1 MKNLGNK
8 KKLYYETFFAE
19 INIYFRL
26 IIFKQKKL
34 SRVFISN
41 MLNISTEN
49 RNYKP
54 AFTSGITR
62 KLSRNYYH
70 CEADV
75 VEIFNKHPQKNG
87 IAGQLPINWIRNID
101 TNKKHEVIKDIYSQF
116 AKTVELA
123 KTNIENAAENI
134 NTVLRKHKILAPN
147 QSYNIVKIDTSG
159 AVYTANGYILSG
171 NNTDSYFIKEF
182 ADLSSKS
189 PRLYKLMTESNGKY
203 VELARALNINN
214 RIKDRHIMHT
224 HWGDTKNGYM
234 VSEYVKPLK
243 EYKSSIEIKEFYDSE
258 KTLVNDL
265 YKKYGFTYEEIKKYK
280 VQTGYEYEDK
290 FYSYPED
297 RIIYSYFSNM
307 FEKYGLKDYD
317 LHCNPDNYIIT
328 TDKKGNPLL
337 KLIDFG
343 GITHI

>member
-1 MKNLGNK
+1 
-8 KKLYYETFFAE
+8 
-19 INIYFRL
+19 
-26 IIFKQKKL
+26 
-34 SRVFISN
+34 

-49 RNYKP
+49 RSYKP

-75 VEIFNKHPQKNG
+75 VEIFNKHLQKNG
-87 IAGQLPINWIRNID
+87 IAGQLPINWIRKVD
-101 TNKKHEVIKDIYSQF
+101 RTKKHEVIKEIYSQF

-182 ADLSSKS
+182 SDLSSKS

-243 EYKSSIEIKEFYDSE
+243 EYKSPIEIKEFYDSE

-297 RIIYSYFSNM
+297 RIIYNYFSNM

>member
-1 MKNLGNK
+1 
-8 KKLYYETFFAE
+8 
-19 INIYFRL
+19 
-26 IIFKQKKL
+26 
-34 SRVFISN
+34 

-49 RNYKP
+49 RNCKP
-54 AFTSGITR
+54 SFTSGITR

-75 VEIFNKHPQKNG
+75 VEIFNKHPHKNG
-87 IAGQLPINWIRNID
+87 LAGQLPISWIKKI
-101 TNKKHEVIKDIYSQF
+101 TPNKKQEVIKEIYTQF
-116 AKTVELA
+116 AKSVELA
-123 KTNIENAAENI
+123 KINIENAAQNI
-134 NTVLRKHKILAPN
+134 NTILHKHKILSPE
-147 QSYNIVKIDTSG
+147 QSYNIIKVDTSG
-159 AVYTANGYILSG
+159 AVYTANGYILAG

-189 PRLYKLMTESNGKY
+189 PRLYQLMTESNGKF

-214 RIKDRHIMHT
+214 RIKDRHIMRT

-243 EYKSSIEIKEFYDSE
+243 SYKSPIKIKEFYDSE
-258 KTLVNDL
+258 KSLVNDL
-265 YKKYGFTYEEIKKYK
+265 YKKYGFTFEEIKKYK
-280 VQTGYEYEDK
+280 VKTGYEYENK

-297 RIIYSYFSNM
+297 RIIYNYFSNLL
-307 FEKYGLKDYD
+307 EKYGLKDYD
-317 LHCNPDNYIIT
+317 LQCNPDNYIVT
-328 TDKKGNPLL
+328 ADNQGNPLL

>member
-1 MKNLGNK
+1 
-8 KKLYYETFFAE
+8 
-19 INIYFRL
+19 
-26 IIFKQKKL
+26 
-34 SRVFISN
+34 

-49 RNYKP
+49 RNCKP
-54 AFTSGITR
+54 SFTSGITR

-70 CEADV
+70 FEADV
-75 VEIFNKHPQKNG
+75 VEIFNKHPKKKG
-87 IAGQLPINWIRNID
+87 IAGQLPISWIKKIPP
-101 TNKKHEVIKDIYSQF
+101 NKKHEVIKEIYTQF
-116 AKTVELA
+116 AKSVELA
-123 KTNIENAAENI
+123 KNNIENAAQNI
-134 NTVLRKHKILAPN
+134 NTIMHKHKILSPG
-147 QSYNIVKIDTSG
+147 QSYNIVKVDTSG
-159 AVYTANGYILSG
+159 AVYTANGYILAG

-243 EYKSSIEIKEFYDSE
+243 SYKSPIEIKEFYDSE
-258 KTLVNDL
+258 KTLINDL
-265 YKKYGFTYEEIKKYK
+265 YKKYGFTFEEIKKYK
-280 VQTGYEYEDK
+280 VKTGYEYENK

-297 RIIYSYFSNM
+297 RIIYNYFSNM
-307 FEKYGLKDYD
+307 FEKFGLKDYD
-317 LHCNPDNYIIT
+317 LQNNPDNYIVT
-328 TDKKGNPLL
+328 ADNQGNPLL

>member
-1 MKNLGNK
+1 
-8 KKLYYETFFAE
+8 
-19 INIYFRL
+19 
-26 IIFKQKKL
+26 
-34 SRVFISN
+34 
-41 MLNISTEN
+41 MLNISTQN
-49 RNYKP
+49 RNCKP
-54 AFTSGITR
+54 SFTSGITR

-75 VEIFNKHPQKNG
+75 VEIFNKHPKKKG
-87 IAGQLPINWIRNID
+87 IAGQLPISWIKKIPP
-101 TNKKHEVIKDIYSQF
+101 NKKHEVIKEIYTQF
-116 AKTVELA
+116 AKSVELA
-123 KTNIENAAENI
+123 KNNIENAAQNI
-134 NTVLRKHKILAPN
+134 NTIMHKHKILSPG
-147 QSYNIVKIDTSG
+147 QSYNIVKVDTSG
-159 AVYTANGYILSG
+159 AVYTANGYILAG

-243 EYKSSIEIKEFYDSE
+243 SYKSPIEIKEFYDSE
-258 KTLVNDL
+258 KTLINDL
-265 YKKYGFTYEEIKKYK
+265 YKKYGFTFEEIKKYK
-280 VQTGYEYEDK
+280 VKTGYEYENK

-297 RIIYSYFSNM
+297 RIIYNYFSNM
-307 FEKYGLKDYD
+307 FEKFGLKDYD
-317 LHCNPDNYIIT
+317 LQNNPDNYIVT
-328 TDKKGNPLL
+328 ADNQGNPLL

>member
-1 MKNLGNK
+1 
-8 KKLYYETFFAE
+8 
-19 INIYFRL
+19 
-26 IIFKQKKL
+26 
-34 SRVFISN
+34 

-49 RNYKP
+49 RNCKP
-54 AFTSGITR
+54 SFTSGITR

-70 CEADV
+70 CEADI
-75 VEIFNKHPQKNG
+75 VEIFNKHPHKNG
-87 IAGQLPINWIRNID
+87 LAGQLPISWIKKI
-101 TNKKHEVIKDIYSQF
+101 TPNKKQEVIKEIYTQF
-116 AKTVELA
+116 AKNVELA
-123 KTNIENAAENI
+123 KINIENAAQNI
-134 NTVLRKHKILAPN
+134 NTILHKHKILSPE
-147 QSYNIVKIDTSG
+147 QSYNIIKVDTSG
-159 AVYTANGYILSG
+159 AVYTANGYILAG

-189 PRLYKLMTESNGKY
+189 PRLYQLMTESNGKF

-243 EYKSSIEIKEFYDSE
+243 SYKSPIKIKEFYDSE
-258 KTLVNDL
+258 KSLVNDL
-265 YKKYGFTYEEIKKYK
+265 YKKYGFTFEEINKHK
-280 VQTGYEYEDK
+280 VKTGYEYENK

-297 RIIYSYFSNM
+297 RIIYNYFSNM
-307 FEKYGLKDYD
+307 FEKFGLKDYD
-317 LHCNPDNYIIT
+317 LQNNPDNYIVT
-328 TDKKGNPLL
+328 ADNQGNPLL

>member
-1 MKNLGNK
+1 
-8 KKLYYETFFAE
+8 
-19 INIYFRL
+19 
-26 IIFKQKKL
+26 
-34 SRVFISN
+34 

-49 RNYKP
+49 RNCKP
-54 AFTSGITR
+54 SFTSGITR

-75 VEIFNKHPQKNG
+75 VEIFNKHPHKNG
-87 IAGQLPINWIRNID
+87 LAGQLPISWIKKI
-101 TNKKHEVIKDIYSQF
+101 TPNKKQEVIKEIYTQF
-116 AKTVELA
+116 AKSVELA
-123 KTNIENAAENI
+123 KINIENAAQNI
-134 NTVLRKHKILAPN
+134 NTILHKHKILSPE
-147 QSYNIVKIDTSG
+147 QSYNIIKVDTSG
-159 AVYTANGYILSG
+159 AVYTANGYILAG

-189 PRLYKLMTESNGKY
+189 PRLYQLMTESNGKF

-243 EYKSSIEIKEFYDSE
+243 EYKSPVEIKEFYDSE
-258 KTLVNDL
+258 KTLINDL

-280 VQTGYEYEDK
+280 VQTGYEYENK

-297 RIIYSYFSNM
+297 RIIYNYFSNLL
-307 FEKYGLKDYD
+307 EKYGLKDYD
-317 LHCNPDNYIIT
+317 LQCNPDNYIIT
-328 TDKKGNPLL
+328 ADKQGNPLL